1 MDRSSNETLVFE
13 FLEAAG
19 KPASAYEI
27 LDALREDGLR
37 APLQVYRALSKL
49 IESGTVHRIE
59 SLNAFVACKHQEC
72 GGNEVSIF
80 MLCERC
86 DNVTEAVDT
95 STAAAL
101 AALCAARNFSGTR
114 QMIELAGVCA
124 ACQTAQH

>member
-1 MDRSSNETLVFE
+1 MDRSRNETLVYDY
-13 FLEAAG
+13 LEAAA

-27 LDALREDGLR
+27 LDALRGDGLR
-37 APLQVYRALSKL
+37 APLQIYRALSKL

-59 SLNAFVACKHQEC
+59 SLNAFVACTHHEC
-72 GGNEVSIF
+72 GGSEVSIF

-114 QMIELAGVCA
+114 QMIEITGVCA

>member
-1 MDRSSNETLVFE
+1 MDRSRNETLVFE

-86 DNVTEAVDT
+86 DNVNEAVDT

>member
-1 MDRSSNETLVFE
+1 MDRSRNETLVFE
-13 FLEAAG
+13 FLETAG

-49 IESGTVHRIE
+49 IESGSVHRIE
-59 SLNAFVACKHQEC
+59 SLNAFVACKHHDC

-86 DNVTEAVDT
+86 DIVSEAVDT
-95 STAAAL
+95 DTGAAL
-101 AALCAARNFSGTR
+101 ASLCATRGFSGTR
-114 QMIELAGVCA
+114 QMIEITGVCA